1 MRVYWIQVI
10 TYSLYFDSDSFE
22 PLFLNY
28 NNNSKMNNKNLNLG
42 LAIVMFFGTSYMAFK
57 KEKREDYDKLDT
69 RSLAEE
75 YVKLIKA
82 NEIVK
87 NYKQVELK

>member
-1 MRVYWIQVI
+1 MFLRL
-10 TYSLYFDSDSFE
+10 SLSLPCIFTAELDK
-22 PLFLNY
+22 
-28 NNNSKMNNKNLNLG
+28 SKMNNKNLNLG